1 MSIAVKPKD
10 LVLRPDLQSA
20 IYHHTVTSV
29 VEFFMMCVCH
39 FCRYFKRCEGSWS
52 NHTWTVFW
60 YGISNP
66 KLSYGVVDW
75 AVNHKTSFIE
85 AEEQEDY
92 DKEDSEVA
100 EPW

>member
-1 MSIAVKPKD
+1 
-10 LVLRPDLQSA
+10 
-20 IYHHTVTSV
+20 
-29 VEFFMMCVCH
+29 MMCVCH

>member
-1 MSIAVKPKD
+1 MEE
-10 LVLRPDLQSA
+10 
-20 IYHHTVTSV
+20 HTVFLETPNKRNLHISPPA
-29 VEFFMMCVCH
+29 FDFMVL

-85 AEEQEDY
+85 ADEEEY
-92 DKEDSEVA
+92 VKEDSEVA